1 MKLIERQKWEATS
14 KEIAEVY
21 SNALNGV
28 NRINEVIA
36 HGEKD
41 QEDKDA
47 INSSVNHLEIITGY
61 KDKDDNSFWT
71 NEDFTIIEK
80 AIVDGKEYTK

>member
-1 MKLIERQKWEATS
+1 MQLLDKRKWEATS

-21 SNALNGV
+21 SNALNSV
-28 NRINEVIA
+28 IRINKVIA

-41 QEDKDA
+41 EEDKKA
-47 INSSVNHLEIITGY
+47 INISVNHLEVITEY

-71 NEDFTIIEK
+71 NEDFTTIEK
-80 AIVDGKEYTK
+80 AIVDGKEYIK

>member
-1 MKLIERQKWEATS
+1 MQLLDKRKWEATS

-21 SNALNGV
+21 SNALNSV
-28 NRINEVIA
+28 IRIDKVIA

-41 QEDKDA
+41 EEDKNA
-47 INSSVNHLEIITGY
+47 INISVNHLEVITEY

-71 NEDFTIIEK
+71 NEDFTTIEK
-80 AIVDGKEYTK
+80 AIVDGKEYIK

>member
-1 MKLIERQKWEATS
+1 MELLDKRKWKATS

-21 SNALNGV
+21 STALNSV
-28 NRINEVIA
+28 IRINKIIA

-41 QEDKDA
+41 QEDKNA
-47 INSSVNHLEIITGY
+47 INSSVNHLEVITAY
-61 KDKDDNSFWT
+61 KDENNDSFWT
-71 NEDFTIIEK
+71 NEDFTTIEK

>member
-1 MKLIERQKWEATS
+1 MQLLDKRKWEATS

-21 SNALNGV
+21 SNALNSV
-28 NRINEVIA
+28 IRINKVIA

-41 QEDKDA
+41 EEDKNA
-47 INSSVNHLEIITGY
+47 INISVNHLEVITEY

-71 NEDFTIIEK
+71 NEDFTTIEK
-80 AIVDGKEYTK
+80 AIVDGKEYVK

>member
-21 SNALNGV
+21 SNALNSV

-41 QEDKDA
+41 QEDKAA
-47 INSSVNHLEIITGY
+47 INSSVNL
-61 KDKDDNSFWT
+61 
-71 NEDFTIIEK
+71 
-80 AIVDGKEYTK
+80 

>member
-1 MKLIERQKWEATS
+1 MQLLDKRKWEATS

-21 SNALNGV
+21 SNALNSV
-28 NRINEVIA
+28 IRINKVIA

-41 QEDKDA
+41 EEDKNA
-47 INSSVNHLEIITGY
+47 INISVNHLEVITEY

-71 NEDFTIIEK
+71 NEDFTTIEK
-80 AIVDGKEYTK
+80 AIVDGKEYIK